1 MKGEVSEREVLIKV
15 GPRSETHSHEN
26 MKGVVSERVVLTK
39 SCTLVRNSFTW
50 KYEGKGFRDSGLR
63 EELYPGQKLI
73 YMEV

>member
-26 MKGVVSERVVLTK
+26 MKRVVLTK

-50 KYEGKGFRDSGLR
+50 KYEGSGFRESGLN

-73 YMEV
+73 YMEI